1 MQANYNPYYFSGLL
15 KEKEKEKKNANS
27 NINSNLN
34 SNSARKPLLTGS
46 DKKLYNTFKNEAYD
60 GPTNLSSRN
69 SISSSGSSSSSIT
82 KNDTLD

>member
-15 KEKEKEKKNANS
+15 KEKEKRKKNT
-27 NINSNLN
+27 NSNLNSNSN

-82 KNDTLD
+82 KTDTLD

>member
-15 KEKEKEKKNANS
+15 KEKEKEKKNASLNT
-27 NINSNLN
+27 NLN

-46 DKKLYNTFKNEAYD
+46 DKKSYYTFKNEAYD
-60 GPTNLSSRN
+60 GPTNLLSRSS
-69 SISSSGSSSSSIT
+69 ITSSGSSSSSIT

>member
-15 KEKEKEKKNANS
+15 KEKEKEKKNASLNTNS
-27 NINSNLN
+27 NIN

-46 DKKLYNTFKNEAYD
+46 DRKSYYTFKNEAYD
-60 GPTNLSSRN
+60 GPTNLSSRS

-82 KNDTLD
+82 KNETLD

>member
-15 KEKEKEKKNANS
+15 KEKEKEKKKASLNT
-27 NINSNLN
+27 NSNLN

-82 KNDTLD
+82 KTDTLD

>member
-15 KEKEKEKKNANS
+15 KEKEKIKKNT
-27 NINSNLN
+27 N

-82 KNDTLD
+82 KNDSLD

>member
-15 KEKEKEKKNANS
+15 KEKEKEKKNAS
-27 NINSNLN
+27 LN
-34 SNSARKPLLTGS
+34 TDSNSARKPLLTGS
-46 DKKLYNTFKNEAYD
+46 DKKSYYTFKNEAYD
-60 GPTNLSSRN
+60 GPTNLLSRS